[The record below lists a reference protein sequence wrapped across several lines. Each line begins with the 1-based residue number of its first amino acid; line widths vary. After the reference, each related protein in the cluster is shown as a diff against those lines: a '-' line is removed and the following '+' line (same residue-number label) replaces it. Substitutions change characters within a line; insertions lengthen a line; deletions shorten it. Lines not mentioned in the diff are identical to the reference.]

1 MDPVD
6 RMQRAVAMRAIASKT
21 EDLEKAGADPIAVK
35 TFSSGAMR
43 ELARQVPDS
52 DKYKDAYMAA
62 SNFKN
67 QNSKISNPNSN
78 F

>member
-6 RMQRAVAMRAIASKT
+6 RLQRAVAMRAIASKT
-21 EDLEKAGADPIAVK
+21 EDLEKAGADPITVK

-43 ELARQVPDS
+43 ELAREIPDT
-52 DKYKDAYMAA
+52 DKYKSAFMAA

-67 QNSKISNPNSN
+67 QNAKDPNV

>member
-6 RMQRAVAMRAIASKT
+6 RLQRAVAMRAIASKT
-21 EDLEKAGADPIAVK
+21 EDLEKAGADPVTVK

-43 ELARQVPDS
+43 ELAREIPDT
-52 DKYKDAYMAA
+52 DKYKTAYMAA
-62 SNFKN
+62 SSFKK
-67 QNSKISNPNSN
+67 QNIKDPNAISN

>member
-1 MDPVD
+1 MDPQD

-21 EDLEKAGADPIAVK
+21 EDLENAGADPITVK

-52 DKYKDAYMAA
+52 DKYKNAYMAA

-67 QNSKISNPNSN
+67 QNSPAGT
-78 F
+78 

>member
-21 EDLEKAGADPIAVK
+21 ADLEKAGADPVTVK
-35 TFSSGAMR
+35 TFSSGALR

-52 DKYKDAYMAA
+52 DKYKSAFMAA

-67 QNSKISNPNSN
+67 QNSKIPNLDSN

>member
-67 QNSKISNPNSN
+67 QNFKISNPNSN

>member
-21 EDLEKAGADPIAVK
+21 ADLENAGADPITVK

-43 ELARQVPDS
+43 ELSRQMPDT
-52 DKYKDAYMAA
+52 DKYKDAFMAA
-62 SNFKN
+62 SKFKN
-67 QNSKISNPNSN
+67 QNSSGDMWI
-78 F
+78 

>member
-21 EDLEKAGADPIAVK
+21 EDLENAGADPVTVK
-35 TFSSGAMR
+35 TFSSGALR

-52 DKYKDAYMAA
+52 DKYKSAFMAA

-67 QNSKISNPNSN
+67 QNSKISNPDSN

>member
-21 EDLEKAGADPIAVK
+21 ADLEKAGADPVTVK
-35 TFSSGAMR
+35 TFSSGALR

-52 DKYKDAYMAA
+52 DKYKSAFMAA

-67 QNSKISNPNSN
+67 QNSKISNPDSN

>member
-1 MDPVD
+1 MDPVN

-43 ELARQVPDS
+43 ELAREIPDN

-67 QNSKISNPNSN
+67 QNSKIPNPNSN

>member
-6 RMQRAVAMRAIASKT
+6 RMKRAVAMRAIASKT
-21 EDLEKAGADPIAVK
+21 EDLEKAGADPVTVK

-43 ELARQVPDS
+43 ELAREIPDT
-52 DKYKDAYMAA
+52 DKYKTAYMAA
-62 SNFKN
+62 SSFKN
-67 QNSKISNPNSN
+67 QNTKDPNAISN

>member
-1 MDPVD
+1 MDPAD

-21 EDLEKAGADPIAVK
+21 EDLEKAGADPVTVK
-35 TFSSGAMR
+35 TFSSGALR

-62 SNFKN
+62 SSFKN
-67 QNSKISNPNSN
+67 QNAPVGM
-78 F
+78 

>member
-21 EDLEKAGADPIAVK
+21 EDLENAGADPVTIK
-35 TFSSGAMR
+35 TFSSGALR
-43 ELARQVPDS
+43 ELANQIPDT
-52 DKYKDAYMAA
+52 DKYKSAFMAA

-67 QNSKISNPNSN
+67 QNSKISNPDSN

>member
-21 EDLEKAGADPIAVK
+21 ADLEKAGADPVTVK
-35 TFSSGAMR
+35 TFSSGALR

-52 DKYKDAYMAA
+52 DKYKSAFMAA

>member
-21 EDLEKAGADPIAVK
+21 EDLENAGADPVTVK
-35 TFSSGAMR
+35 TFSSGALR

-52 DKYKDAYMAA
+52 DKYKSAFMAA
-62 SNFKN
+62 SHFKN
-67 QNSKISNPNSN
+67 QNSKIPSSDSN

>member
-52 DKYKDAYMAA
+52 DKYKDAFMAA
-62 SNFKN
+62 SHFKN
-67 QNSKISNPNSN
+67 QNSKISNPDSN

>member
-43 ELARQVPDS
+43 ELARQVPDP

-67 QNSKISNPNSN
+67 QNSNISNPNSN

>member
-1 MDPVD
+1 MDPQD

-21 EDLEKAGADPIAVK
+21 EDLENAGADPITVK

-52 DKYKDAYMAA
+52 DKYKEAYMAA

-67 QNSKISNPNSN
+67 QNSPAGT
-78 F
+78 

>member
-21 EDLEKAGADPIAVK
+21 EDLENAGADPIAVK
-35 TFSSGAMR
+35 TFSSGALR

-52 DKYKDAYMAA
+52 DKYKSAFMAA

-67 QNSKISNPNSN
+67 QNSPAGM
-78 F
+78 

>member
-21 EDLEKAGADPIAVK
+21 ADLEKAGADPVTVK
-35 TFSSGAMR
+35 TFSSGALR

-52 DKYKDAYMAA
+52 DKYKSAFMAA

-67 QNSKISNPNSN
+67 QNSKIPNPDSN

>member
-6 RMQRAVAMRAIASKT
+6 RMRRATAMRAVAGKT
-21 EDLEKAGADPIAVK
+21 EELEKAGADPITIK
-35 TFSSGAMR
+35 TFSSGALR
-43 ELARQVPDS
+43 ELARQMPDT
-52 DKYKDAYMAA
+52 DKYKDAFMAA

-67 QNSKISNPNSN
+67 QNAGSANTGAN

>member
-21 EDLEKAGADPIAVK
+21 ADLEKAGADPVTVK
-35 TFSSGAMR
+35 TFSSGALR

-52 DKYKDAYMAA
+52 DKYKSAFMAA

-67 QNSKISNPNSN
+67 QNSKTPNPDSN

>member
-21 EDLEKAGADPIAVK
+21 ADLEKAGADPVTVK
-35 TFSSGAMR
+35 TFSSGALR

-52 DKYKDAYMAA
+52 DKYKSAFMAA

-67 QNSKISNPNSN
+67 QNSKIPNPDFN

>member
-21 EDLEKAGADPIAVK
+21 ADLEKAGADPVTVK
-35 TFSSGAMR
+35 TFSSGALR

-52 DKYKDAYMAA
+52 DKYKSAFMEA

-67 QNSKISNPNSN
+67 QNSKIPNPDSN